1 MKGEVFY
8 FERDE
13 EEALNHVRQLM
24 RG

>member
-1 MKGEVFY
+1 MNGEVFY

-13 EEALNHVRQLM
+13 KEALNHVRQLM